1 MTQSVPVVGYGTNQ
15 FPAFFT
21 QDSGV
26 KAHLRRD
33 TPQDVAA
40 LIHESRALELPNGLV
55 IAVPNPNPVP
65 SDLIDRAIKVRV
77 TILMALYIVGTDVW
91 CVWFCNLNSSG

>member
-1 MTQSVPVVGYGTNQ
+1 MGYGTNQ

-21 QDSGV
+21 QDSGL
-26 KAHLRRD
+26 KAQLRRD

-65 SDLIDRAIKVRV
+65 TAVIDNAIEVRSLV
-77 TILMALYIVGTDVW
+77 CSCCIVNGQW
-91 CVWFCNLNSSG
+91 QSPSSGTMVVH

>member
-1 MTQSVPVVGYGTNQ
+1 MPVVGYGTNQ

-33 TPQDVAA
+33 TPQDVAV

-55 IAVPNPNPVP
+55 IAVPNPNPVS
-65 SDLIDRAIKVRV
+65 SDLIDRAIEVRV
-77 TILMALYIVGTDVW
+77 VTIMNRCPRVVG
-91 CVWFCNLNSSG
+91 G